1 MTAPEQDVDID
12 VADVIAEMD
21 ELGRAKWEAALA
33 RVQVKVLQ
41 KQLADAR
48 NDTAKAATPPLH
60 VANDA

>member
-48 NDTAKAATPPLH
+48 NENAKATPPLH